1 MMAIEE
7 GPPLREL
14 VATLLDRERLA
25 NAVIRSEGD
34 IVIVVGLV
42 RTPVR

>member
-7 GPPLREL
+7 GPPLGEL
-14 VATLLDRERLA
+14 VATLLDREPLA
-25 NAVIRSEGD
+25 NAAIRSEGD

-42 RTPVR
+42 RILVR

>member
-14 VATLLDRERLA
+14 VATLPEREQAHKR
-25 NAVIRSEGD
+25 RQSSEGD
-34 IVIVVGLV
+34 IVIVVGGAGTLV
-42 RTPVR
+42 G